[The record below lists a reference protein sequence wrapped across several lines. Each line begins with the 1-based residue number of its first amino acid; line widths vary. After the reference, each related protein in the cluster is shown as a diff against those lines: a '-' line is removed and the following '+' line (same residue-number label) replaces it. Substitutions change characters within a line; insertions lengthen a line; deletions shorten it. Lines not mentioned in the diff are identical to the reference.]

1 MLQPREY
8 GENEIMGDSP
18 VSIERRPILPTL
30 EGMSFGDL
38 RYIAD
43 SIAEYAGEVQAMLE
57 QKREDR
63 IAELKAQVEADKART
78 AATEAELAALCP
90 PAVKMVNPS
99 KPKYQDPAKPECT
112 WAGKGKQPGWL
123 KEKLEAGA
131 SLDDFLVDKPPAPSS
146 SDDPGF

>member
-1 MLQPREY
+1 MLKF
-8 GENEIMGDSP
+8 ENEIMGDALQS
-18 VSIERRPILPTL
+18 VDHRRRIVLPPL
-30 EGMSFGDL
+30 DYMNFDDL

-43 SIAEYAGEVQAMLE
+43 SIDEYGREVQAMLE
-57 QKREDR
+57 QKREER

-90 PAVKMVNPS
+90 APVKMVNPS

-123 KEKLEAGA
+123 KDKIEAGA
-131 SLDDFLVDKPPAPSS
+131 SLDDFLIDKPTAPSS
-146 SDDPGF
+146 SDDQGF